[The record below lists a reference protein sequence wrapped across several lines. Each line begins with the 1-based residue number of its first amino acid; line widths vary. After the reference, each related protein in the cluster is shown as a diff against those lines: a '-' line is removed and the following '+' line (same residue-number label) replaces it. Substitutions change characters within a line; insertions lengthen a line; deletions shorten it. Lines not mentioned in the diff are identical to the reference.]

1 VTAARAESPFGF
13 VTMSVHKLT
22 AGSGYDYLTR
32 QVAAL
37 DATEKGHTGLV
48 SYYTE
53 RGESPG
59 VWIGSGMDGID
70 GLAAGEPVTS
80 EQMRALF
87 GCGLHPLAE
96 LRQQQLEGPDL
107 TTQDFQNVARLGAP
121 FRIVDNDLRP
131 FRVEVAKRIAALNTA
146 IGWPA
151 DASIAAADRARVRTQ
166 VAREFFLTE
175 HGREPTDARELAG
188 QIAKDSRPRTQT
200 VAGYDLTFSPV
211 KSVSTLWA
219 VAEPA
224 VAAVIERAHQA
235 AVQDALTFIETHAL
249 FTRTGPQ
256 GIRQVNVRGLVA
268 TAFTHRDSR
277 AGDPDL
283 HTHVAVAN
291 KVQTLDG
298 RWLSIDGR
306 VLFKANVAASET
318 YNTALEQHLRETLA
332 VRFAERPGTDP
343 TKRPIRE
350 IVGIDPRLNQ
360 RWSTRRAHINTR
372 RGELAIQF
380 QKDHGR
386 PPTPVEAL
394 HLAQQATLETRDAKH
409 EPRSLTEQRS
419 TWLNEAAAVLGG
431 RGAVAAMVQTALT
444 PATET
449 APIADARWVAPT
461 ADHILAVMEES
472 RSTWQMWH
480 VRAEA
485 QRQVRTADVPVERA
499 SVLVDL
505 LVDEVLDRRSV
516 VLAAPADNIEEP
528 DALRRV
534 DRSSVYTL
542 AGADLYTSPRIL
554 NAEQRLVAAAGRG
567 DGPVVDES
575 AVDLALLEMAANRT
589 ALDAGQASLVRQM
602 CNSGARLQLAIA
614 PAGAGKTTAMR
625 ALTLAWTQ
633 DGGQVLGLAPSAAAA
648 AVLAEQTGIRA
659 DTLAKLTW
667 SLRHGELP
675 DWAAAVGP
683 STLLIIDEA
692 GMADTLTL
700 DTAVQ
705 FAIDRGASVRLVGDD
720 QQLAAIG
727 AGGVLR
733 YIQQSHGA
741 LHLAELHRFTNPAE
755 AAASLALREGKPTA
769 LTFYLDHDRIHV
781 GDLAKTTE
789 DAFTAWVQDRSAGL
803 DAIMLAPTRELVAEL
818 NRRARDHRL
827 DHTTPTSPGVRLADG
842 NQASVGDVIITR
854 SNDRRLRLTAT
865 DWVKNG
871 DRWTITHISQQGD
884 LTVRHNRSQLT
895 VRLPL
900 DYVRTS
906 TGLGYAS
913 TIHSA
918 QGVSADTMHGLL
930 TGQESRQQLYTMLT
944 RGRHANHLYL
954 QVVGDGDP
962 HTLIRPD
969 TIAPHTPTETL
980 QQMLARDE
988 APVSASTVLGELHNP
1003 AARLFQAVQRY
1014 TDGLH
1019 VAAEQLL
1026 GPQTVAE
1033 LDQADHYIPGLTTEP
1048 AWPTLRAHLVAL
1060 AAETGQHPLHHML
1073 AAAAGRDLRTAG
1085 DLAAVLY
1092 WPLPALTPSDPGPL
1106 PWLPGIPEKLH
1117 AHPVWGA
1124 YLGKRSQLVAD
1135 LADQVQDHACQGDA
1149 KPIWAAPI
1157 SHLSTALIG
1166 EIAVWRAAN
1175 GINSQDPRP
1184 TGGGGQLET
1193 LPAVWKQR
1201 LDRHIARSADPSGN
1215 ARFDELQAAH
1225 TALSRRHDDSQR
1237 PYQTLGQR
1245 PNGPAA
1251 PGR

>member
-1 VTAARAESPFGF
+1 
-13 VTMSVHKLT
+13 MSVHKLT

-37 DATEKGHTGLV
+37 DATEKGHTGLA

-70 GLAAGEPVTS
+70 GLAAGDPVTA

-87 GCGLHPLAE
+87 GCGLHPLAD

-107 TTQDFQNVARLGAP
+107 TLQDFQDASRLGVP
-121 FRIVDNDLRP
+121 FKIVDNDLIP
-131 FRVEVAKRIAALNTA
+131 FRVEVAKRISALNTA

-151 DASIAAADRARVRTQ
+151 DAAIAAADRARVRTQ
-166 VAREFFLTE
+166 VAREFFVAE
-175 HGREPTDARELAG
+175 HGREPVSARELAG

-219 VAEPA
+219 VADPS
-224 VAAVIERAHQA
+224 VAAAIEWAHQA
-235 AVQDALTFIETHAL
+235 AVQDALRFIEKHAL

-318 YNTALEQHLRETLA
+318 YNTALEQHLGETLG

-350 IVGIDPRLNQ
+350 IVGVDPRLNE

-380 QKDHGR
+380 QQDHGR
-386 PPTPVEAL
+386 PPTAVEAL

-409 EPRSLTEQRS
+409 EPRSVTEQRA

-444 PATET
+444 PPADTAT
-449 APIADARWVAPT
+449 IADARWIAET
-461 ADHILAVMEES
+461 ADHVLAVMEEC

-505 LVDEVLDRRSV
+505 VVDEVLEGRSV
-516 VLAAPADNIEEP
+516 ALASPCDGIEEP
-528 DALRRV
+528 EALRRT
-534 DRSSVYTL
+534 DGSSVYTV
-542 AGADLYTSPRIL
+542 AGADLYTSRRIL
-554 NAEQRLVAAAGRG
+554 DAERRLVIAAGRR
-567 DGPVVDES
+567 DGSTVDES

-602 CNSGARLQLAIA
+602 CTSGARVQLAIA

-625 ALTLAWTQ
+625 ALTLAWGE

-667 SLRHGELP
+667 SLQHGNLP
-675 DWAAAVGP
+675 DWAAAVGR
-683 STLLIIDEA
+683 STLVIIDEA

-700 DTAVQ
+700 DAAVQ
-705 FAIDRGASVRLVGDD
+705 FAIGRGASVRLVGDD

-733 YIQQSHGA
+733 DIKQTHGA
-741 LHLAELHRFTNPAE
+741 LHLRELHRFTDPAE
-755 AAASLALREGKPTA
+755 AAASLALRDGKPTA
-769 LTFYLDHDRIHV
+769 LNFYLDHDRVHV
-781 GDLAKTTE
+781 GDMATMTAE
-789 DAFTAWVQDRSAGL
+789 AFSAWVSDRVAGL
-803 DAIMLAPTRELVAEL
+803 DAIMLAPSRELVAQPASPPAHSRGRDWTAPAPPL
-818 NRRARDHRL
+818 ADSRQRTRPPNRRRHSRR
-827 DHTTPTSPGVRLADG
+827 PRLA
-842 NQASVGDVIITR
+842 
-854 SNDRRLRLTAT
+854 
-865 DWVKNG
+865 
-871 DRWTITHISQQGD
+871 
-884 LTVRHNRSQLT
+884 
-895 VRLPL
+895 P
-900 DYVRTS
+900 
-906 TGLGYAS
+906 
-913 TIHSA
+913 
-918 QGVSADTMHGLL
+918 HG
-930 TGQESRQQLYTMLT
+930 
-944 RGRHANHLYL
+944 
-954 QVVGDGDP
+954 
-962 HTLIRPD
+962 
-969 TIAPHTPTETL
+969 
-980 QQMLARDE
+980 
-988 APVSASTVLGELHNP
+988 
-1003 AARLFQAVQRY
+1003 
-1014 TDGLH
+1014 
-1019 VAAEQLL
+1019 
-1026 GPQTVAE
+1026 
-1033 LDQADHYIPGLTTEP
+1033 
-1048 AWPTLRAHLVAL
+1048 
-1060 AAETGQHPLHHML
+1060 
-1073 AAAAGRDLRTAG
+1073 
-1085 DLAAVLY
+1085 
-1092 WPLPALTPSDPGPL
+1092 
-1106 PWLPGIPEKLH
+1106 
-1117 AHPVWGA
+1117 
-1124 YLGKRSQLVAD
+1124 
-1135 LADQVQDHACQGDA
+1135 
-1149 KPIWAAPI
+1149 
-1157 SHLSTALIG
+1157 
-1166 EIAVWRAAN
+1166 
-1175 GINSQDPRP
+1175 
-1184 TGGGGQLET
+1184 
-1193 LPAVWKQR
+1193 
-1201 LDRHIARSADPSGN
+1201 
-1215 ARFDELQAAH
+1215 AH
-1225 TALSRRHDDSQR
+1225 T
-1237 PYQTLGQR
+1237 
-1245 PNGPAA
+1245 
-1251 PGR
+1251 